1 MFRVS
6 ITAKWEKGRR
16 LRVKTPSGSVHTV
29 LQRRLFQLDSHRF
42 HLCAAAAAAAPR
54 HTMRPFRPWA
64 FSVFVIRHSPP
75 LRISTR
81 VCVERIKKKRR
92 KGKQNPKALRSSTG
106 RKEVPGSVITGRL
119 VRRPAFSARAA
130 SREDWSRPE
139 RVRFLHGTFNRR
151 LLS

>member
-1 MFRVS
+1 MGKRKKIESENAEWVRTHS
-6 ITAKWEKGRR
+6 PT
-16 LRVKTPSGSVHTV
+16 
-29 LQRRLFQLDSHRF
+29 
-42 HLCAAAAAAAPR
+42 AAPLSTWFSSISSLCRRRCCSR

-92 KGKQNPKALRSSTG
+92 KEKQNPKALRSSTG

-151 LLS
+151 LLSW